1 MKPIIA
7 LTCDID
13 EESRIRLLQSY
24 CDAIRIGGGTPI
36 IIPPTTDKEEI
47 EELLQQT
54 NAKGVI
60 LTGGA
65 DIDPTF
71 FNEERHPKIGR
82 ISRQRDEYEFAVL
95 EVAEKCDIPILGIC
109 RGLQVINVAYGGT
122 ITQDMPSQLGEEYS
136 LHDQQ
141 IPTTEA
147 IHRVTFTPNSQ
158 IASLFEQYKVNTNSH
173 HHQCIGKIGKNLM
186 ITGRTDD
193 GIIEAIES
201 KTAKTIA
208 VQFHP
213 ERMPDLQ
220 YFFKNWLEKNCTQN

>member
-24 CDAIRIGGGTPI
+24 CDAIRIGGGIPI
-36 IIPPTTDKEEI
+36 IIPPTSDETQI
-47 EELLQQT
+47 TELLEQT
-54 NAKGVI
+54 NAKGVV

-65 DIDPTF
+65 DIDPIF
-71 FNEERHPKIGR
+71 FNEEKHPKIGR

-95 EVAEKCDIPILGIC
+95 EVAEKYAIPVLGIC

-122 ITQDMPSQLGEEYS
+122 ITQDMPSQLGDSYAS
-136 LHDQQ
+136 HDQQ
-141 IPTTEA
+141 IPTTKA
-147 IHRVTFTPNSQ
+147 VHKVTFTPNSQ
-158 IASLFEQYKVNTNSH
+158 IASLFEQKELDTNSH
-173 HHQCIGKIGKNLM
+173 HHQSIGKIGNNLV
-186 ITGRTDD
+186 ITGKTDD

-213 ERMPDLQ
+213 ERMPNLH
-220 YFFKNWLEKNCTQN
+220 YFFKNWIEKNCS